1 MIMEKLQLKDFYT
14 SLQEEKNNLLNFYLE
29 NSIDKD
35 NGGFY
40 GEVNISN
47 QPDPAADKSL
57 ILNSRILWSFSSAY
71 RKDKKASYK
80 KAADRAYN
88 YLLDNFEDQKYGG
101 FYWLLDSEGNPLK
114 TKKQIYGQAFS
125 VYALS
130 EYFKAFN
137 KDETLKKAVDTFA
150 LIENK
155 SYDVKYGGY
164 FEAYSRKWEQ
174 IENMSLSKKDLNSAK
189 SMNTHL
195 HILEAYT
202 NLYRVWSDPELKAKL
217 EELLEIILNKI
228 IDQKI
233 YCFKL
238 FFDEQWN
245 AKSETVSFGHDIEGS
260 WLIYEAA
267 EVLGEQY
274 LLDFAEEFS
283 LKMAAEVLENGRAED
298 GSIYYEFEG
307 GNFDK
312 DRHWWPQAE
321 ALVGFLNAYQLSGS
335 EEFLEAALKV
345 WNYILKNLIDHEKGG
360 WYWLISEENKISQ
373 KAKINPWK
381 SSYHNSRACY
391 QAAERLKTIM
401 KK

>member
-1 MIMEKLQLKDFYT
+1 MEKLQLKDFYA

-29 NSIDKD
+29 NSIDRK

-40 GEVNISN
+40 GEVDINN

-57 ILNSRILWSFSSAY
+57 ILNSRILWSFSIAY
-71 RKDKKASYK
+71 RKDKKVSYK

-88 YLLDNFEDQKYGG
+88 YLLENFEDQKYGG
-101 FYWLLDSEGNPLK
+101 FYWLLDSEGNPIK

-125 VYALS
+125 LYALS

-137 KDETLKKAVDTFA
+137 KDEALKKAVNIFA

-155 SYDVKYGGY
+155 SYDDKYGGY
-164 FEAYSRKWEQ
+164 FEAYSREWSI
-174 IENMSLSKKDLNSAK
+174 IEDMSLSKKDLNSAK

-202 NLYRVWSDPELKAKL
+202 NLYRVWSDPELKEKL
-217 EELLEIILNKI
+217 EELLKIILNKI
-228 IDQKI
+228 IDQKN
-233 YCFKL
+233 YRFRL
-238 FFDEQWN
+238 FFDEKWDS
-245 AKSETVSFGHDIEGS
+245 KSETISFGHDIEGS

-267 EVLGEQY
+267 EILGEQH

-298 GSIYYEFEG
+298 GSIYYEFEDG
-307 GNFDK
+307 KLDK

-321 ALVGFLNAYQLSGS
+321 ALVGFLNAYQLSAG

-345 WNYILKNLIDHEKGG
+345 WNYTLKNLIDHEQGG
-360 WYWLISEENKISQ
+360 WYWLISDQKKISK

-381 SSYHNSRACY
+381 SPYHNSRACY
-391 QAAERLKTIM
+391 QAAERLETIM
-401 KK
+401 RK